1 MKTTRIL
8 LTLSLTGAASAFIDL
23 NPFLNNVGSTLTGIA
38 EGLEGTV
45 QMLGPEAGRVVL
57 AEAMKVYPEASES
70 ILEFQ
75 DAVQQLTNTTLKI
88 QEELKKKNA
97 TILEHLADRL
107 SNEIGGTLE
116 DLKEIM
122 NDPLP
127 EEHGERAKARA
138 RIAKQVIHKIGV
150 AYIDVLSE
158 LGIPRDEATA
168 QFDDFGPKILQVI
181 LILGNIADDHPK
193 LVEALVFFVLMTVL
207 PEIPIVRPILNCIGF
222 GPLGPVKGSAA
233 ASAQRTFFGGAVTSG
248 SWFAM
253 LQRAGMTETVRWL
266 DKVIVSGG
274 VTAIVGHILE
284 NRESS

>member
-1 MKTTRIL
+1 MFLLSAFWKNIKTTRIL

-38 EGLEGTV
+38 DSLDSGLARVSQDAANNHV
-45 QMLGPEAGRVVL
+45 QKALKDVQILGPEAGRVVL

-70 ILEFQ
+70 ILQFQ

-88 QEELKKKNA
+88 QEELKRKNA

-127 EEHGERAKARA
+127 EEHGERTKARA
-138 RIAKQVIHKIGV
+138 RIAKKVIHKIGA

-158 LGIPRDEATA
+158 LGIPRDEATT

-181 LILGNIADDHPK
+181 L
-193 LVEALVFFVLMTVL
+193 
-207 PEIPIVRPILNCIGF
+207 
-222 GPLGPVKGSAA
+222 
-233 ASAQRTFFGGAVTSG
+233 
-248 SWFAM
+248 
-253 LQRAGMTETVRWL
+253 
-266 DKVIVSGG
+266 VSGQ
-274 VTAIVGHILE
+274 
-284 NRESS
+284 